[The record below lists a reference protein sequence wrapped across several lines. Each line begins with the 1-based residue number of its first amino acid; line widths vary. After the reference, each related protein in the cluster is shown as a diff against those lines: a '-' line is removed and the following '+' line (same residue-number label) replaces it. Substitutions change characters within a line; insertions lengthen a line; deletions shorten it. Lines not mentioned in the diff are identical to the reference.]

1 MEDNMITEA
10 CVLIGGGI
18 GALIGAAVSST
29 DKGKEINQNLTDA
42 LDNYEDR
49 LSEYLPVDK
58 IKDIIGGGN

>member
-1 MEDNMITEA
+1 MITEA

-49 LSEYLPVDK
+49 LSGYLPVDK

>member
-1 MEDNMITEA
+1 MITEA

-58 IKDIIGGGN
+58 IKDIIGRGN